1 MAFKVIDLFSGI
13 GGFSLGLES
22 TGHFETVAFCEIEEF
37 PRKVLKKHWPNIPI
51 YRNIKD
57 VKAKRLISDGIECDV
72 VTGGFPCVDIST
84 SGRQKGIEGS
94 QSGLWKEMYR
104 VISQLRPKYVIV
116 ENVSALLSGGNG
128 RWFGRV
134 LGDLARLRYDATWY
148 SISAAQLGALHKRKR
163 VFILSYP
170 GSTRRKIRLS
180 EERHREKG
188 NTKKPNDS
196 SSRFGGWEK
205 QNYWATEPNVG
216 RLVDG
221 IPNRVD
227 RLKCLGNAVVPQIA
241 RLLGETIIQHEN
253 AHNRLD

>member
-104 VISQLRPKYVIV
+104 VISQLRPEYVIV
-116 ENVSALLSGGNG
+116 ENVSAL
-128 RWFGRV
+128 
-134 LGDLARLRYDATWY
+134 
-148 SISAAQLGALHKRKR
+148 QLGALHKRKR

-180 EERHREKG
+180 KERHREKG

-253 AHNRLD
+253 VHNRFD